1 MVLGEG
7 LNFDSSALDWIY
19 FNQKS
24 GARLRHELSS
34 RGLLLIIFDLVCGAL
49 HSGGKHPFSSNI
61 CRPSLVWPKTGKYK
75 RKRGW
80 NYHPESTIQHFHLQM
95 GLWVIM
101 RAKPNTLHNLFL
113 KMQLWT
119 SASKFQSLAQNG
131 SELEFFLAIL
141 AFAGYSPKLNVTA
154 CIIICQIFVFES
166 ISDMTRVLSSYLMQ
180 RS

>member
-24 GARLRHELSS
+24 GARLLHELSS

-61 CRPSLVWPKTGKYK
+61 CRRSLVWPKTGKYK

-80 NYHPESTIQHFHLQM
+80 NYHPGSTVQHFHLQL

-131 SELEFFLAIL
+131 NELEFLF
-141 AFAGYSPKLNVTA
+141 
-154 CIIICQIFVFES
+154 
-166 ISDMTRVLSSYLMQ
+166 
-180 RS
+180 